1 MEFLVYVVDSMN
13 CGSSSLFFS
22 AIVGLT
28 RGGVAADG
36 TVEDPAAQKSLIA
49 FVCIYIAAFASTW
62 GPIAWYVSLHWYN
75 PTYRCPENAGL

>member
-75 PTYRCPENAGL
+75 STYRCPENAGL

>member
-1 MEFLVYVVDSMN
+1 MHHGVFSARCTLYELWVKLTVLY
-13 CGSSSLFFS
+13 S

-62 GPIAWYVSLHWYN
+62 GPIAWYVPL
-75 PTYRCPENAGL
+75 LLV

>member
-1 MEFLVYVVDSMN
+1 MEFLVYVVDSMI

-62 GPIAWYVSLHWYN
+62 GPIAWYVSLH
-75 PTYRCPENAGL
+75 